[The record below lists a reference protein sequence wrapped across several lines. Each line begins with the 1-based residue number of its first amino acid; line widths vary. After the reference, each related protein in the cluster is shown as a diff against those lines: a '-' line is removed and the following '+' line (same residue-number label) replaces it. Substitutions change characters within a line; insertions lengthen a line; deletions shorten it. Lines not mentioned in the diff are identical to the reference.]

1 MIIFSPSLSPP
12 ASLSLSLPSLH
23 SLPPSPPP
31 PSPNSSPDDPEVL
44 YVRQLAMVGFESAPL
59 FSETKSVLVGS
70 SSKIQILCHMTQLL
84 SKLRFIAMEKLTGY

>member
-1 MIIFSPSLSPP
+1 MITFSPSLSPP
-12 ASLSLSLPSLH
+12 ASLSPPPLSPPPPPS
-23 SLPPSPPP
+23 SPPP

-59 FSETKSVLVGS
+59 FSETKSVLAGGS
-70 SSKIQILCHMTQLL
+70 SKILCHMTQLL